1 MTSMINLSNKY
12 NRIFSFGCSYTRYYY
27 PTWAN
32 IVSSQFSQS
41 YFINFGVSGSGNSL
55 LLTRLA
61 QVHSKFNL
69 EKNDLV
75 LIMYPSYTREDRFL
89 SEGIWYT
96 PGNIFSNPDIDSNA
110 LNFYKSYG
118 CYLHYMIRDMSY
130 IFMVEKFLENLGCDK
145 FTLLSAN
152 LIDVENSAIN
162 NSASILIEEKNKHN
176 YEKLL
181 ETYNSLLTKFPI
193 SYHEFL
199 YKNYVS
205 QDRITG
211 VKLENGH
218 DIHPTPLQGVEYLQ
232 HIGLEL
238 NQSALDYAAIHNKI
252 IFSCN
257 SLEQVKTVYRD
268 MQEKHDYCIMSN
280 GIL

>member
-1 MTSMINLSNKY
+1 
-12 NRIFSFGCSYTRYYY
+12 
-27 PTWAN
+27 
-32 IVSSQFSQS
+32 
-41 YFINFGVSGSGNSL
+41 
-55 LLTRLA
+55 
-61 QVHSKFNL
+61 
-69 EKNDLV
+69 
-75 LIMYPSYTREDRFL
+75 
-89 SEGIWYT
+89 
-96 PGNIFSNPDIDSNA
+96 
-110 LNFYKSYG
+110 
-118 CYLHYMIRDMSY
+118 
-130 IFMVEKFLENLGCDK
+130 MVEKFLENLGCDK